1 MVRISFRQAS
11 ADKVDKDETYI
22 DETDQESN
30 QAQIKRYFP
39 VRLCLI
45 MFSGLAIFLGM
56 LLGSIYTYRHFFPAE
71 LSANSNSS
79 FNRQVPGLKDL
90 DQDINQ
96 PTDVFKCNVLLNWH
110 QNRMALVM
118 AVGIY
123 LEGDNHYIRIDLF
136 KAGHEEPVSIIH
148 DFANLKTA
156 YYAKK
161 QHKCYVTELNTNLV
175 KAPRN
180 LWDVLTFTKREMY
193 LPDNYKI
200 QEVMQVTRQLHDH
213 EDLGGPIQGMCRNL
227 TTFEMVPKDD
237 VDSESGNYESA
248 SKQESTNDCLLIR
261 HLENRY
267 FVETNICY

>member
-39 VRLCLI
+39 VRLCVI
-45 MFSGLAIFLGM
+45 MFSGLVIFLGM

-71 LSANSNSS
+71 QA
-79 FNRQVPGLKDL
+79 
-90 DQDINQ
+90 
-96 PTDVFKCNVLLNWH
+96 TDVFKCNVVLNWH

-123 LEGDNHYIRIDLF
+123 LEGDNQYIRIDLF
-136 KAGHEEPVSIIH
+136 RAGREEPVSIIH

-161 QHKCYVTELNTNLV
+161 QHKCYVTSLNTNLV

-193 LPDNYKI
+193 LADNYKI

-213 EDLGGPIQGMCRNL
+213 KDLGGPIQGMCRNL
-227 TTFEMVPKDD
+227 TTFEMVPKGD

-248 SKQESTNDCLLIR
+248 SKQETTNNCLLIR

-267 FVETNICY
+267 FVETNICN

>member
-39 VRLCLI
+39 VRLCVI
-45 MFSGLAIFLGM
+45 MFSGLVIFLGM

-71 LSANSNSS
+71 LHDTSANSNSS
-79 FNRQVPGLKDL
+79 FNRQVPGPKDL

-96 PTDVFKCNVLLNWH
+96 ATDVFKCNVVLNWH

-123 LEGDNHYIRIDLF
+123 LEGDNQYIRIDLF
-136 KAGHEEPVSIIH
+136 RAGREEPVSIIH

-161 QHKCYVTELNTNLV
+161 QHKCYVTSLNTNLV

-193 LPDNYKI
+193 LADNYKI

-213 EDLGGPIQGMCRNL
+213 KDLGGPIQGMCRNL
-227 TTFEMVPKDD
+227 TTFEMVPKGD
-237 VDSESGNYESA
+237 VDT
-248 SKQESTNDCLLIR
+248 TNNCLLIR

-267 FVETNICY
+267 FVETNICN

>member
-71 LSANSNSS
+71 
-79 FNRQVPGLKDL
+79 
-90 DQDINQ
+90 Q